1 MRVLAQLYA
10 TGSYC
15 TCASVYQTSVSEV
28 GRIRHQE
35 TVVLPGLSLG
45 QSRFLPDL
53 SQVQARLWATIVA
66 GPGGSYGL
74 SVRIHEDGRKAAT
87 MVRRL
92 ERLKKGQE
100 FELTAGP
107 QRPMRLRTRIPYRF
121 TVEARN
127 PRLRPAQLLAVEG
140 RACLYFVSGS

>member
-1 MRVLAQLYA
+1 MLAQLYTA
-10 TGSYC
+10 GSYC
-15 TCASVYQTSVSEV
+15 TCAAVYQTTVSEA

-35 TVVLPGLSLG
+35 TYTLPGLSLG

-53 SQVQARLWATIVA
+53 SQIQTRLWATIVD
-66 GPGGSYGL
+66 GPEGLYGL
-74 SVRIHEDGRKAAT
+74 SVRIQEDGQKTAT
-87 MVRRL
+87 MSRRL

-100 FELTAGP
+100 FEITDGP
-107 QRPMRLRTRIPYRF
+107 QRPMRLRTQVPYQF

-127 PRLRPAQLLAVEG
+127 PRLRPTQLLAVEG

>member
-10 TGSYC
+10 TGAYC
-15 TCASVYQTSVSEV
+15 TCASVYQARVSEA
-28 GRIRHQE
+28 GRIRHQA
-35 TVVLPGLSLG
+35 TYVLPGLSLG

-53 SQVQARLWATIVA
+53 SQVRTRLWATIVA
-66 GPGGSYGL
+66 GPGGLYGL
-74 SVRIHEDGRKAAT
+74 SVRIQEDGRKAAT
-87 MVRRL
+87 MVRHL
-92 ERLKKGQE
+92 ERLEKGQE
-100 FELTAGP
+100 FEITAGP

-127 PRLRPAQLLAVEG
+127 PRLRPPQLLTVQG